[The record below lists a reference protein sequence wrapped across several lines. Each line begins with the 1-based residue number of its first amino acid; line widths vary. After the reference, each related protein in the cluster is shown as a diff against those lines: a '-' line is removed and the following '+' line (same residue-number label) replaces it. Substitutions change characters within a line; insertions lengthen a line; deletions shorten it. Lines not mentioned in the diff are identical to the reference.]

1 MRDENR
7 IGDGEEKVAVE
18 SAGDG
23 TTAADQVLHGMALL
37 LCCLALLMCIFL
49 TALDQT
55 IIATILSTVGNKFGD
70 FGKISWIAS
79 GFMLPTAVLAMS
91 WGKIS
96 LIFGRKYTMVVAI
109 VLFEAGSLVCALAN
123 SMNMLIGGRVL
134 AGVGGG
140 GIQVMVFVIISEIV
154 TIDKRGMVQG
164 LVGAAF
170 GMASVVGP
178 LVGGAFTSHVTWRWC
193 FYINLPV
200 GGVALCLIWYLFN
213 PPPPTGNLKEKLL
226 KIDYIGTVLL
236 SAGVVLLLL
245 ALTFGSTD
253 KPWDGGLVI
262 GFFVAGGVLIILFGL
277 YNFLLSK
284 NPLIPGRV
292 VKVRSVLAACITMYF
307 VFNAFMAAVLYLST
321 YFQVVHHAD
330 AMHTG
335 IDLLPMIV
343 SVVVFSVTI
352 GVLVSKTRF
361 TKPFVLWGTGVSSIG
376 YGLMTLLDENSS
388 VPQRI
393 GLLILP
399 GVGIGSCF
407 QSIMLSTQVAA
418 PKDNGGVIIATSMI
432 SFSRALGGSVGSAI
446 GQTILSVIF
455 QAQLEDLELPN
466 HVTPETIIN
475 SPDRIAQLTPTI
487 QEKIIRAFVT
497 GFTDV
502 IYFGMACMLTAFCFA
517 LLLTNNKI
525 PLKNDNPKEK
535 SNKSGA

>member
-418 PKDNGGVIIATSMI
+418 PKDNKGVIIATSMI

>member
-1 MRDENR
+1 MKGEDT
-7 IGDGEEKVAVE
+7 IDGEEKVVVE

-96 LIFGRKYTMVVAI
+96 LIFGRKYTMIVGI
-109 VLFEAGSLVCALAN
+109 VLFEGGSLVCALAN
-123 SMNMLIGGRVL
+123 SMDMLIGGRVL

-178 LVGGAFTSHVTWRWC
+178 LVGGAFTSHVSWRWC
-193 FYINLPV
+193 FYINLPI

-213 PPPPTGNLKEKLL
+213 PPPPQGNLKEKLL

-236 SAGVVLLLL
+236 SAGLVLVLL

-262 GFFVAGGVLIILFGL
+262 AFFVVGGGLIILFGL
-277 YNFLLSK
+277 YNFLLSA

-292 VKVRSVLAACITMYF
+292 AKVPSVLAACITFFF
-307 VFNAFMAAVLYLST
+307 VFSAFMSGVLYLST

-335 IDLLPMIV
+335 IDLLPMIIA
-343 SVVVFSVTI
+343 VVLFSVTI

-376 YGLMTLLDENSS
+376 YGLMSLLDENSS

-407 QSIMLSTQVAA
+407 QSITLSTQVAA
-418 PKDNGGVIIATSMI
+418 PKDDGGVIIATSMI
-432 SFSRALGGSVGSAI
+432 SLSRSLGGSVGSAI
-446 GQTILSVIF
+446 GQTIQSVIF
-455 QAQLEDLELPN
+455 QQQLKGLDLPD
-466 HVTPETIIN
+466 HITPEAILN
-475 SPDRIAQLTPTI
+475 SPDRIAQLPQHI
-487 QEKIIRAFVT
+487 QTQIIGAFVA

-517 LLLTNNKI
+517 LLLTNSKI
-525 PLKNDNPKEK
+525 PLQNDSAKGKP
-535 SNKSGA
+535 NKSD